1 MYHSRWK
8 GNHYE
13 AGFKYGQK
21 LYKNKVDLKL
31 GKRVT
36 YEKIDYGKRVLQ
48 YYERFYPEIVEEI
61 DGFSKG
67 LEEEFIKVFSFLTTM
82 YIFTYENF
90 CSIIGIKNEDEIILA
105 RNSDFNIALEK
116 LTDSAFYNLNEGY
129 SFVGNTT
136 AMIQIEDGINEHG
149 LACGLTFVYPTV
161 KDYGFNAGFII
172 RYLLEKCKTVEE
184 AVDFLEE
191 VPIGSSQN
199 IIIADKYGKLALIE
213 SNPKK
218 KYIVYNKGE
227 DMALYRTNHF
237 ASEAMEKYKHKA
249 VDDIYSHRRYETLNN
264 QDYSRYRVDDL
275 VDLLKGNRGFL
286 CQYNRKLG
294 MDTIWSSI
302 YDVKRKEIYRC
313 EGNPS
318 RKKFKKDRRIEFK

>member
-13 AGFKYGQK
+13 AGFKYGQR

-31 GKRVT
+31 EKRVNN
-36 YEKIDYGKRVLQ
+36 EKINYGKKVFK

-67 LEEEFIKVFSFLTTM
+67 LREEFIKVFSFLTAM

-90 CSIIGIKNEDEIILA
+90 CSIIGIKNENEIILA

-116 LTDSAFYNLNEGY
+116 LTDSAFYNLKDGY
-129 SFVGNTT
+129 SFIGNTT
-136 AMIQIEDGINEHG
+136 AMIQMEDGINEYG
-149 LACGLTFVYPTV
+149 LSCGLTFVYPTV
-161 KDYGFNAGFII
+161 KDYGLNAGFII
-172 RYLLEKCKTVEE
+172 RYMLEKCKTVEE
-184 AVDFLEE
+184 AIAFMEK
-191 VPIGSSQN
+191 VPLGSSQN
-199 IIIADKYGKLALIE
+199 LIIADKYGKLALIE
-213 SNPKK
+213 SNPKNS
-218 KYIVYNKGE
+218 YIVFNEGK

-237 ASEAMEKYKHKA
+237 ISENMREYKYSA
-249 VDDIYSHRRYETLNN
+249 VDDKFSHRRYETLNN
-264 QDYSRYRVDDL
+264 QDYGKYKLDDL

-302 YDVKRKEIYRC
+302 YDIGRKEIYRC

-318 RKKFKKDRRIEFK
+318 RKNFNKDSRLKFK